1 MKIGILK
8 SNVDKFLTE
17 SYSKGTFKNEVINF
31 NKLVLTKKN
40 VAKLFYIYDDLKTN
54 KGLNESIATEYLN
67 ETIFSFESTLKKV
80 KQSDLEKIKKWVG
93 KTNSINS
100 YSEVDYLLYPTLS
113 KLEEKIESKKIIIET
128 LKQSPVVENKELIN
142 LPMQTMVNVA
152 NRTISNYIDNLNE
165 SEKDELFKFLSMDNS
180 ELNNQFK
187 TLKENIKTKLS
198 VLNESSDEETNKKI
212 NETLKM
218 VESEKCE
225 LINFFKLKN
234 LNDSL

>member
-1 MKIGILK
+1 
-8 SNVDKFLTE
+8 
-17 SYSKGTFKNEVINF
+17 
-31 NKLVLTKKN
+31 
-40 VAKLFYIYDDLKTN
+40 
-54 KGLNESIATEYLN
+54 
-67 ETIFSFESTLKKV
+67 
-80 KQSDLEKIKKWVG
+80 
-93 KTNSINS
+93 
-100 YSEVDYLLYPTLS
+100 
-113 KLEEKIESKKIIIET
+113 
-128 LKQSPVVENKELIN
+128 
-142 LPMQTMVNVA
+142 MQTMVNVA

-212 NETLKM
+212 NETLQM

-225 LINFFKLKN
+225 LVNFFKLKN

>member
-1 MKIGILK
+1 MK
-8 SNVDKFLTE
+8 
-17 SYSKGTFKNEVINF
+17 
-31 NKLVLTKKN
+31 
-40 VAKLFYIYDDLKTN
+40 
-54 KGLNESIATEYLN
+54 
-67 ETIFSFESTLKKV
+67 
-80 KQSDLEKIKKWVG
+80 
-93 KTNSINS
+93 
-100 YSEVDYLLYPTLS
+100 
-113 KLEEKIESKKIIIET
+113 
-128 LKQSPVVENKELIN
+128 
-142 LPMQTMVNVA
+142 TMVNVA

-212 NETLKM
+212 NETLQM

>member
-1 MKIGILK
+1 
-8 SNVDKFLTE
+8 
-17 SYSKGTFKNEVINF
+17 
-31 NKLVLTKKN
+31 
-40 VAKLFYIYDDLKTN
+40 
-54 KGLNESIATEYLN
+54 
-67 ETIFSFESTLKKV
+67 
-80 KQSDLEKIKKWVG
+80 
-93 KTNSINS
+93 
-100 YSEVDYLLYPTLS
+100 
-113 KLEEKIESKKIIIET
+113 
-128 LKQSPVVENKELIN
+128 
-142 LPMQTMVNVA
+142 MQTMVNVA

-225 LINFFKLKN
+225 LVNFFKLKN

>member
-1 MKIGILK
+1 
-8 SNVDKFLTE
+8 
-17 SYSKGTFKNEVINF
+17 
-31 NKLVLTKKN
+31 
-40 VAKLFYIYDDLKTN
+40 
-54 KGLNESIATEYLN
+54 
-67 ETIFSFESTLKKV
+67 
-80 KQSDLEKIKKWVG
+80 
-93 KTNSINS
+93 
-100 YSEVDYLLYPTLS
+100 
-113 KLEEKIESKKIIIET
+113 
-128 LKQSPVVENKELIN
+128 
-142 LPMQTMVNVA
+142 MQTMVKVA

-212 NETLKM
+212 NETLQM